1 MLLLRAIKRSEAP
14 PKAGLLRPHRKT
26 ARNDIC
32 WYPRLALKAGRYT
45 HVDGNNSTPIFL
57 IHHPSSIIRHLIIAK
72 STSLFYLGINLDCL
86 VVLICLSLTFLKSHL
101 L

>member
-45 HVDGNNSTPIFL
+45 HVEGNV
-57 IHHPSSIIRHLIIAK
+57 
-72 STSLFYLGINLDCL
+72 GIL
-86 VVLICLSLTFLKSHL
+86 VVFTPHLSFVI
-101 L
+101 